1 MNTMVPSRTLILQDP
16 VAAVN
21 SVVSVNTSV
30 LQDPVRGRRQDVNS
44 IVPVSILTSPGRLFG
59 TRSSSADKHGKSLKF
74 ASVIATYW
82 DG

>member
-1 MNTMVPSRTLILQDP
+1 MVPSRTLLLQDP

-21 SVVSVNTSV
+21 SVVSVSTSI

-44 IVPVSILTSPGRLFG
+44 IVPVSILTSLGRLFG